1 MFKPGSVVVGPDEG
15 ISLWQP
21 MPSRGYVNLNL
32 TPHNMPY
39 DTFAAGTQLLPPGHY
54 VREHGHTQNHEIV
67 FIYEGTGV
75 CTIDGVDHALS
86 PGSTVLFARN
96 SVHLLK
102 NTGDVDMKLFWV
114 FMPPGLDDW
123 FKATGRPRTPGE
135 PMPEPFDR
143 PQNIQEI
150 LQQLRF
156 MPPGSTTGAE
166 PGK

>member
-32 TPHNMPY
+32 TPDNMPY
-39 DTFAAGTQLLPPGHY
+39 DDFCSGIQVLPPGHY
-54 VREHGHTQNHEIV
+54 VREHGHSQNHELV
-67 FIYEGTGV
+67 FIYEGEGI
-75 CTIDGVDHALS
+75 CIIDGEEHTLT

-102 NTGDVDMKLFWV
+102 NTGEVDLKLHWV
-114 FMPPGLDDW
+114 FFPPGLDDW
-123 FKATGRPRTPGE
+123 FKAIGKARTPGE

-143 PQNIQEI
+143 PEDVREVMA
-150 LQQLRF
+150 QLKF
-156 MPPGSTTGAE
+156 MPPAAAPDASE
-166 PGK
+166 